1 MNPRAAVRTLDPSEA
16 MFAGNRSTVAYS
28 AFGTGVLDIDALTL
42 AFRALLRSYPVLAT
56 QIVSTGHEYVLHHV
70 PHPPALQ
77 VGTCTALPPQASPS
91 STPTRCVPST

>member
-1 MNPRAAVRTLDPSEA
+1 M
-16 MFAGNRSTVAYS
+16 
-28 AFGTGVLDIDALTL
+28 LDIDALTL

-56 QIVSTGHEYVLHHV
+56 QIVSAGHEYVLHHV